1 VGNFHIPELIE
12 RARYNI
18 MQSERFITLFDL
30 IYFLCIV
37 VFLTVVLDV
46 VVNAFKINVVSYF

>member
-1 VGNFHIPELIE
+1 
-12 RARYNI
+12 